1 MGRAVGILLVTMARN
16 AAIMLA
22 AIIFS
27 ISSMANAQT
36 VNAAD
41 YDAFWL
47 WAGVTPQPVLN
58 KAKTVYLIQGQIEVP
73 AGKGERS
80 VQMIAQGGAISQ
92 IKNKEIWIVYRAHTL
107 RWTPAIYAQILARL
121 KRWQAKGNA
130 VKGIQI
136 DFDSSTRHLN
146 EYADFLRDLRMRL
159 PSDQALS
166 ITGLLDWNTDTGIA
180 NLNLMSDVVD
190 EIILQTYQ
198 GRRTIPNYQS
208 YLSHT
213 DRIHIAFKVGLMQD
227 GDWQAPAGLEDSPMF
242 RGYVVFLKN

>member
-1 MGRAVGILLVTMARN
+1 MTRYAAMMLATILLV
-16 AAIMLA
+16 
-22 AIIFS
+22 
-27 ISSMANAQT
+27 ISGVANAQT

-73 AGKGERS
+73 PGKSERS
-80 VQMIAQGGAISQ
+80 VQLIAQGGAISQ

-136 DFDSSTRHLN
+136 DFDSSTRHLD

-159 PSDQALS
+159 PLDQSLS
-166 ITGLLDWNTDTGIA
+166 ITGLLDWSTDSGVTS
-180 NLNLMSDVVD
+180 LNSMADVVD

-198 GRRTIPNYQS
+198 GRHTIPDYQNY
-208 YLSHT
+208 LTHT
-213 DRIHIAFKVGLMQD
+213 DRIHIPFKIGLIQD
-227 GDWQAPAGLEDSPMF
+227 GDWQAPVGLEENMMF